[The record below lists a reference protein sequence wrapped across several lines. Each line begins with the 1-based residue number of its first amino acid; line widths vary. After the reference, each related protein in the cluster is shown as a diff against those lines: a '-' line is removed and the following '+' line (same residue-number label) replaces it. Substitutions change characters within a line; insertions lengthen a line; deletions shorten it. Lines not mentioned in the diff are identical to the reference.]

1 MPRRR
6 KSLKLL
12 FVADALAGFHPERET
27 TLFLMHEAQRHG
39 HQVFATTPERLSS
52 RGREPEAYVERLKIL
67 GIGKRPWHR
76 VLEGRRRELRGFD
89 AILLRKDPP
98 FDQNYL
104 HHLYLLELLADEVYM
119 MNHPRGVLE
128 ANEKLLPLHFPDLIP
143 PTLVSAEFATLSE
156 FIRAQP
162 NGAVIKPI
170 NSSGGRGIFYLRNT
184 RTENFKV
191 VLETATDDFSRHVIA
206 QRFLPEIRKGDKR
219 VMLLGTEILG
229 SFIRKPA
236 EGEHRA
242 NLHSGGSAHPSPL
255 TASDRRIVAALLPSL
270 QGLGLDFVGL
280 DLIGNY
286 LTEVNVTSPMGLAEI
301 NATGGSHS
309 QRKVIDFI
317 EKKLQ

>member
-12 FVADALAGFHPERET
+12 FVADPLAQFHPERET
-27 TLFLMHEAQRHG
+27 TLFMMNEAQRRG
-39 HQVFATTPERLSS
+39 HQVYATSPERLSS
-52 RGREPEAYVERLKIL
+52 RGREPEAWIERLKIL
-67 GIGKRPWHR
+67 GIGKKPWHR
-76 VLEGRRRELRGFD
+76 VLEAKRQELRRFD
-89 AILLRKDPP
+89 AIFLRKDPP

-104 HHLYLLELLADEVYM
+104 HHLYLLELLSEEVYM

-143 PTLVSAEFATLSE
+143 ATLVSAEFATLSE

-162 NGAVIKPI
+162 EGAVIKPI

-184 RTENFKV
+184 KTENFKV
-191 VLETATDDFSRHVIA
+191 VLETATDNFTRHVIA
-206 QRFLPEIRKGDKR
+206 QRFLPEIRRGDKR
-219 VMLLGTEILG
+219 VILLGTEILG

-236 EGEHRA
+236 AGEHRA
-242 NLHSGGSAHPSPL
+242 NLHSGGSAHPSPVRPP
-255 TASDRRIVAALLPSL
+255 DRRIVEALLPSL

-280 DLIGNY
+280 DLIGNH

-301 NATGGSHS
+301 NAAEGIHS
-309 QRKVIDFI
+309 ERKVIDFI
-317 EKKLQ
+317 ENKLR